1 MLKLVCLIVLC
12 SATSTRAEPECS
24 RFHYEEKT
32 LEKMVRLEFLV
43 EQFKV
48 EMDNFRIEKKV
59 ILNEIR
65 KDVSNEIAKL
75 RQSVE
80 VDKATHAD
88 ALSEMEKVYTNLTEV
103 HRALQQLQATQK
115 MVAFSA
121 KKIQNQSPS
130 SGDVLIFFETVQDTD
145 GTYNN
150 RTGRFVAPVS
160 GTYVLT
166 AHLCSASGNT
176 IKFALR
182 NNGVVVA
189 RSSVYNEHNCNSLE
203 AFVKVDTGHE
213 MYVTVSNSGVN
224 IYQDDTTRW
233 NTFSARLFHG
243 ML

>member
-103 HRALQQLQATQK
+103 HRALQQLQ
-115 MVAFSA
+115 
-121 KKIQNQSPS
+121 
-130 SGDVLIFFETVQDTD
+130 GDVLIFFETVQDTD